1 MIWLRRVGILF
12 GVLLTV
18 IVLGAASVY
27 AMSESRLTRK
37 YTLPTEAL
45 VATGGAESI
54 ARGAHVATAIA
65 KCTECH
71 ASDLGGGVVIDAPAV
86 GHVEATNLTTGR
98 GGVLASYDDAKLERA
113 IRHGIG
119 ADGRNLLIMPSSE
132 YHHLSDS
139 DVAAVIAYIRSRP
152 AVDREHAP
160 STLGP
165 VLRVMW
171 AAGKA
176 FPANAELIAHDAP
189 HLKLTPVGSNE
200 EAGRYIAANGC
211 SGCHGETYSGG
222 PIPGAPPEWK
232 PAANITPAGIGAYT
246 LADFRTM
253 LREGKRPSGTVVDT
267 LMPIR
272 ATKLMTDEEIEAVY
286 KFLKTVPAKPYG
298 GR

>member
-1 MIWLRRVGILF
+1 MIWLRRLGIVL
-12 GVLLTV
+12 GVLLLV
-18 IVLGAASVY
+18 VAVGAASVY
-27 AMSESRLTRK
+27 AMSESRLSK
-37 YTLPTEAL
+37 QYAVPSEILPAAAGPET
-45 VATGGAESI
+45 I
-54 ARGAHVATAIA
+54 ARGEHIAVAIA

-86 GHVEATNLTTGR
+86 GHVEATNLTSGR
-98 GGVLASYDDAKLERA
+98 GGVLAAYDDAKLERA

-119 ADGRNLLIMPSSE
+119 ADGRNLLIMPSEE

-139 DVAAVIAYIRSRP
+139 DLAAVIAYIRSRP
-152 AVDREHAP
+152 AVDREHAA

-176 FPANAELIAHDAP
+176 FPATAEIIAHDAP
-189 HLKLTPVGSNE
+189 HLKVTPVGNTV
-200 EAGRYIAANGC
+200 EAGKYIAENGC
-211 SGCHGETYSGG
+211 SGCHGTTYSGG

-232 PAANITPAGIGAYT
+232 PAAKITPEGIGSYT
-246 LADFRTM
+246 LEQFRTL
-253 LREGKRPSGTVVDT
+253 LREGKRPVGTVVDT

-272 ATKLMTDEEIEAVY
+272 ATKHMTDEEIEAVY
-286 KFLKTVPAKPYG
+286 KFLKTVPSKAYG